1 MMNHANSLNRRNFLA
16 LAGAAT
22 ATTATTTA
30 ATTMDRLQ
38 ITSVEAAPLGIRA
51 AAPPPRGGPASDFD
65 PSRWRSFGPFSQLDG
80 AILVRIRTREGLT
93 GYGIGGGGAAAC
105 LIIEQHLGPLLTG
118 TNALNIE
125 LLWDQMFSS
134 TSFYGRRGLAIQAI
148 SGIDLALWDLAG
160 KHASL
165 PVYRLLGGAT
175 ADKVSGYYT
184 GNDVEHGLKL
194 GFRAIKLAS
203 FESFRSGA
211 AGMRTNVDKIFDA
224 RKRVGPDVRLML
236 DALCAWD
243 VPYTLEMAERTADAK
258 LFFMEEPILPDDID
272 GYSRLCREIHS
283 TRIASGEHEATI
295 YGFRELIRN
304 HAAHV
309 LQPDLSWSGG
319 LTDARRVAAA
329 ADAAGIMLI
338 PHRGSS
344 VYAMT
349 LLLTSPSPV
358 MAESFGTGDSGNELM
373 ELMTPKLVDGYYLP
387 PSGPGFG
394 VEFTDALIRKYAP
407 RLPA

>member
-1 MMNHANSLNRRNFLA
+1 
-16 LAGAAT
+16 
-22 ATTATTTA
+22 
-30 ATTMDRLQ
+30 
-38 ITSVEAAPLGIRA
+38 
-51 AAPPPRGGPASDFD
+51 
-65 PSRWRSFGPFSQLDG
+65 
-80 AILVRIRTREGLT
+80 
-93 GYGIGGGGAAAC
+93 
-105 LIIEQHLGPLLTG
+105 
-118 TNALNIE
+118 
-125 LLWDQMFSS
+125 
-134 TSFYGRRGLAIQAI
+134 
-148 SGIDLALWDLAG
+148 
-160 KHASL
+160 
-165 PVYRLLGGAT
+165 
-175 ADKVSGYYT
+175 
-184 GNDVEHGLKL
+184 
-194 GFRAIKLAS
+194 
-203 FESFRSGA
+203 
-211 AGMRTNVDKIFDA
+211 
-224 RKRVGPDVRLML
+224 
-236 DALCAWD
+236 
-243 VPYTLEMAERTADAK
+243 
-258 LFFMEEPILPDDID
+258 MEEPILPDDID